1 MSDTFCPLPWVYQA
15 FRNNGDIRVCC
26 QANQSPNRGILIR
39 EDGTT
44 FNAATANLDES
55 RNSELMKRLRKN
67 MIAGEW
73 SPECKRCRV
82 EESNGLTSNRH
93 YAIADWEM
101 SLDDVIN
108 DTNNDGTIDIKKFPV
123 ISYDMRFGNLCN
135 LVCRMCGPT
144 DSHSWY
150 EQWAS
155 YTGKDSFNDTH
166 GKVQLIRNSVGRLA
180 TSDYDWHDSE
190 NFWTQIENNLDNIRH
205 VYMAG
210 GEPLMI
216 ERHYEFLQKCVDRD
230 VAKNI
235 KLEYNTNGTTL
246 PKRALELWKKF
257 KQVELGVSI
266 DGFGKVVEYQ
276 RWPAKWS
283 QLYPNL
289 QKLNKLVETQ
299 SNIKCWLTVTVT
311 AYNALHIAEFVEWK
325 IFESGLDSIKSNRP
339 IISHH
344 VAHRPLSLNVRVLPP
359 EIKIEIENRYK
370 ESIIK
375 LNESGIDS
383 KLIDRANDIYNG
395 ILTYM
400 NQENL
405 HETQFEEF
413 VAYTKFLD
421 KERNQNIVDI
431 VPSLEKYFL

>member
-26 QANQSPNRGILIR
+26 QANQSPNKGILTR

-44 FNAATANLDES
+44 FNAATATLDES
-55 RNSELMKRLRKN
+55 RNSPLMNRLRKN
-67 MIAGEW
+67 MIDGEW

-82 EESNGLTSNRH
+82 EENSGLTSNRQH
-93 YAIADWEM
+93 AIYDWKM
-101 SLDDVIN
+101 TVDDVKN
-108 DTNNDGTIDIKKFPV
+108 YTSKDGTIDTKQFPV

-135 LVCRMCGPT
+135 LVCRMCSPT

-150 EQWAS
+150 EQWYS
-155 YTGKDSFNDTH
+155 YTGKDSFKDTH
-166 GKVQLIRNSVGRLA
+166 GVVQLIRNSVGRLT
-180 TSDYDWHDSE
+180 TSDYDWHNSE
-190 NFWTQIENNLDNIRH
+190 NFWVQIEDNLDNIRH

-210 GEPLMI
+210 GEPLLI
-216 ERHYEFLQKCVDRD
+216 ERHYEFLQKCIDRD

-235 KLEYNTNGTTL
+235 VLEYNTNGTTL
-246 PKRALELWKKF
+246 PKRATELWKKF

-266 DGFGKVVEYQ
+266 DGVDKVIEYQ

-289 QKLNKLVETQ
+289 QKLNHLVETQ
-299 SNIKCWLTVTVT
+299 TNIKCWLTVTVT
-311 AYNALHIAEFVEWK
+311 AYNVLHIADFVEWK
-325 IFESGLDSIKSNRP
+325 IFDSGLDRIRSNRP

-344 VAHRPLSLNVRVLPP
+344 VAHRPLSLNVRVLPS
-359 EIKIEIENRYK
+359 EIKLEIENRYK
-370 ESIIK
+370 ESMIK
-375 LNESGIDS
+375 LNSSGIGRE
-383 KLIDRANDIYNG
+383 LIDRANDIYNG

-400 NQENL
+400 NEEDL
-405 HETQFEEF
+405 HETQFSEF
-413 VAYTKFLD
+413 VKYTKFLD

-431 VPSLEKYFL
+431 IPSLGKYFL